1 MEYKAKWN
9 CNPPCILGITFSFIG
24 AVYLPIGLG
33 LLGNTADADSLAVG
47 SVFLPLGA
55 VFLLVGMACLALC
68 LYKKKTADRLLEDG
82 HYIWGNIVKFDLK
95 RNINLV
101 NSHPSVAIVHYR
113 DSVGKLH
120 VFQSRYIYR
129 GLDPTAVGKAVRVY
143 VADETCKQ
151 YYVDVEPVLK
161 SK

>member
-82 HYIWGNIVKFDLK
+82 LSHTHHFD
-95 RNINLV
+95 
-101 NSHPSVAIVHYR
+101 S
-113 DSVGKLH
+113 
-120 VFQSRYIYR
+120 
-129 GLDPTAVGKAVRVY
+129 PT
-143 VADETCKQ
+143 
-151 YYVDVEPVLK
+151 
-161 SK
+161 